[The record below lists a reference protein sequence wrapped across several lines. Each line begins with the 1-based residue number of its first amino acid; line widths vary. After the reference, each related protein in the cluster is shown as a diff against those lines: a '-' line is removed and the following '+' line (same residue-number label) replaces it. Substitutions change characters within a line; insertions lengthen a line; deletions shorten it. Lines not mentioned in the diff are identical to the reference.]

1 MPKWFSS
8 FACHHRVPS
17 EQFLPKLILPQL
29 DLVKELTWNSVVLEF
44 LHWSMTDRTIKSSE
58 SYVPR
63 HGDDCGAVCILP
75 HLGCKVMES
84 WLHWSPKL
92 QHAEHSQTRAPI
104 TCFMYIHTYI
114 YNMNVVYI
122 WPPCIA
128 INSWHWCKIVCNYV
142 ILRRQMHSQIESFP
156 VVCARSCKHGA
167 ASFFPCPV
175 LALSSGVRCDLS
187 LSKSINCSQQAWD
200 SRQCYGTSRQES
212 TTCAHH
218 HYHNIWSWMSK

>member
-17 EQFLPKLILPQL
+17 EQFLPKWILPQL
-29 DLVKELTWNSVVLEF
+29 DLVKGLTWNSVVLEF

-75 HLGCKVMES
+75 HLGCTVMES

-114 YNMNVVYI
+114 YII
-122 WPPCIA
+122 WTLFIFDPHVSMHTLSILIA
-128 INSWHWCKIVCNYV
+128 INSWHWCKNVCNYV
-142 ILRRQMHSQIESFP
+142 KCTVKLKVSRLYVQDR
-156 VVCARSCKHGA
+156 
-167 ASFFPCPV
+167 ASTAQLHFF
-175 LALSSGVRCDLS
+175 LALCWRCLPVY
-187 LSKSINCSQQAWD
+187 AV
-200 SRQCYGTSRQES
+200 T
-212 TTCAHH
+212 
-218 HYHNIWSWMSK
+218 